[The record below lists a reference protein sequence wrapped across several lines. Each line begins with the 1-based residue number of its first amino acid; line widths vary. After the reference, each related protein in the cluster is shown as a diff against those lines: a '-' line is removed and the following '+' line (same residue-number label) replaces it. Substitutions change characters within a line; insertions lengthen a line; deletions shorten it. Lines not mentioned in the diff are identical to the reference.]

1 MILLITTNGVD
12 HLSDGE
18 VEVMKLAAVGF
29 GRKAIAAKLGISLAS
44 VRKRMELL
52 LSKLNIVD
60 PNKAKG
66 GYGCQVVLAHLA
78 LHLHL
83 VPNLYLHLNGKKK

>member
-18 VEVMKLAAVGF
+18 IEVMKLAAIGF
-29 GRKAIAAKLGISLAS
+29 CEKEIASELCVS
-44 VRKRMELL
+44 VAAVKKRIELV
-52 LSKLNIVD
+52 LSKLNITGRWARV
-60 PNKAKG
+60 K
-66 GYGCQVVLAHLA
+66 LAHLA

>member
-18 VEVMKLAAVGF
+18 VEVMKLAAVGLCE
-29 GRKAIAAKLGISLAS
+29 KEMASTLGISVDA
-44 VRKRMELL
+44 VKKRMELL
-52 LSKLNIVD
+52 LSKLNITGRWARV
-60 PNKAKG
+60 K
-66 GYGCQVVLAHLA
+66 LAHLA